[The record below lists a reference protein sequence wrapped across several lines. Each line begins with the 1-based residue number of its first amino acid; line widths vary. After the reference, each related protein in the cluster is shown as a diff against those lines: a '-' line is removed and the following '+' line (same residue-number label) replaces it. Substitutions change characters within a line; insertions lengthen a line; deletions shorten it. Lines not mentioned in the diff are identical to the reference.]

1 MSATAATLTKP
12 KTKTKAKAASTSPAF
27 PSAKI
32 RLAADLLK
40 QASDPT
46 RVQVLLS
53 LSEKDRNVTELC
65 ADIGM
70 QSPPAVSHHVALLRH
85 GRLIEQRRSG
95 KHVRYGLT
103 DIGSKLVALVGNLL
117 P

>member
-65 ADIGM
+65 ADIGV

-95 KHVRYGLT
+95 KYVRYGLT